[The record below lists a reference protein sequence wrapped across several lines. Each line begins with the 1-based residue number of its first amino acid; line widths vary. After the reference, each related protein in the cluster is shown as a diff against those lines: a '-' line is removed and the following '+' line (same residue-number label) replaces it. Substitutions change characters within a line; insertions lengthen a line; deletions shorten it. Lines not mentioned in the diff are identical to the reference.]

1 MTFLV
6 AEGMFLPTL
15 IVMMGMH
22 RSYHGGSSLCTD
34 VTENILSTFSCRV
47 HTMVTDDEN
56 DCCVLRE
63 KVESERL
70 SHHLK

>member
-6 AEGMFLPTL
+6 AFCVALGVFLPTL
-15 IVMMGMH
+15 IVMTAMH
-22 RSYHGGSSLCTD
+22 HSHHVGSSFCTD

-56 DCCVLRE
+56 DY
-63 KVESERL
+63 
-70 SHHLK
+70 